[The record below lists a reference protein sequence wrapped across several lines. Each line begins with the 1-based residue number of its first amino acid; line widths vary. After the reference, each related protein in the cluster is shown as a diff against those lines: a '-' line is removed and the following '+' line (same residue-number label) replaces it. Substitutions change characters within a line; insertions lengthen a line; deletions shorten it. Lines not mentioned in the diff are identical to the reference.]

1 MAILIEILILIVFSH
16 LDRSLTRAGDSVL
29 TTLVSRH
36 ASDAW
41 QCNVRQCC
49 TIFREGAYHLHTSSL
64 KLSAKPGASKCLL
77 WIFENIVKHHL
88 HVWLRGGLMMSSE
101 QPIKYQLTQ
110 NWDLPCF
117 CSGVAPSAGQWGL
130 ICKFSPYLIV
140 SDGDSGHIFLDRT
153 YTNIWKLK
161 WKFDI
166 LHIDVDTIG

>member
-49 TIFREGAYHLHTSSL
+49 TIFREGAYILAVWNFPQNLVLVSAFYEYLKTLSSITYMFGWG
-64 KLSAKPGASKCLL
+64 GA
-77 WIFENIVKHHL
+77 
-88 HVWLRGGLMMSSE
+88 LMMSSE
-101 QPIKYQLTQ
+101 QAIKYQLTQ

-140 SDGDSGHIFLDRT
+140 SDGDSGHIFLDQT

>member
-64 KLSAKPGASKCLL
+64 KFSAKPGASKCLL

-88 HVWLRGGLMMSSE
+88 HVWLRGGGSWCHLN
-101 QPIKYQLTQ
+101 KQLNTS
-110 NWDLPCF
+110 WHRIEIYRVFARAWRPVRA
-117 CSGVAPSAGQWGL
+117 SGGW
-130 ICKFSPYLIV
+130 FV
-140 SDGDSGHIFLDRT
+140 SLAR
-153 YTNIWKLK
+153 IWLCQMAT
-161 WKFDI
+161 
-166 LHIDVDTIG
+166 VDTYF

>member
-64 KLSAKPGASKCLL
+64 KFSAKPPTTNCHLVSAKTLKTACDLKSKETSVSILDKNNPLNAIALRFLRCGRVVGILQEDGAKCLL

-88 HVWLRGGLMMSSE
+88 HVWLRGGAH
-101 QPIKYQLTQ
+101 
-110 NWDLPCF
+110 D
-117 CSGVAPSAGQWGL
+117 V
-130 ICKFSPYLIV
+130 
-140 SDGDSGHIFLDRT
+140 
-153 YTNIWKLK
+153 IW
-161 WKFDI
+161 
-166 LHIDVDTIG
+166 TSN